1 MTATPRDER
10 AWLLWLRTL
19 VGTELGHEL
28 TDADLS
34 RPLRECGLSSRQT
47 VAVAAAVARRAGRD
61 LPPTLL
67 WSAPTVTDLA
77 KVLAEAAG
85 PDEAVEARAA
95 AFPPVAVV
103 GLACRVPGAATAEA
117 YWSLLLESRDAVGEV
132 PAERWPQAGD
142 DVPRQAGVLAGIASF
157 DAEFFGVSPEE
168 AALMDP
174 QQRLLLEVAWEALAH
189 AGIPPGRLRGT
200 DTGVWVGLSATEYS
214 LLTLADTARA
224 DAWSSQGAAGSIA
237 ANRLSYALGV
247 HGPSMTID
255 TACSS
260 SLVAVHQA
268 VRALALQEA
277 DAALACGVNLLT
289 TPGVSASFAAAG
301 ALAPDGRCKPFDA
314 AADGIVRGEGCGVV
328 VLKRLADARRAGDR
342 VLAVIRGGAVNSDG
356 RSNGLLAP
364 NPLAQRRLLRQA
376 YAAAGVPAS
385 TVDYVEAH
393 GTGTLLGDP
402 IEAAALSEALA
413 ADRPDDRPL
422 LIGSVK
428 SNIGHLE
435 GAAGIAGL
443 IKTVLALHHGRIPA
457 SRNHT
462 EPNPH
467 IDMSRLRVV
476 TESTVWP
483 RHSGQAR
490 AGVSAFG
497 FGGTN
502 AHLVLEE
509 WPRSAPPPGQPHGR
523 PAVIGL
529 GAPTTERLARDARAL
544 ADWLTE
550 RDVPPHRLAAAL
562 AHGRDHGV
570 CRAAIVA
577 TDRSGVL
584 AALRALA
591 AGRPHALL
599 DTARPSPALDE
610 APVFVFSGYGSQW
623 PAMGARLLQEEPA
636 FARAVSA
643 LDGHYADL
651 AGFRLSEALGEHAGA
666 QDFRVHQPAL
676 FGMQLALAELWRAH
690 GVTPGAV
697 IGHSIG
703 EIAAAVVAGALSARD
718 GLRVVLAR
726 TALLAEVDGAG
737 AGAMAAVELSADGLA
752 ELREAF
758 PSVTVAVHASPAQ
771 CTVSG
776 PREQVAALVAH
787 VGAGGGMA
795 RMLKVGGAGHSAAV
809 DPLLGRFRADLGPV
823 RPAPPTIPVY
833 STVTDDPRKEA
844 AFDAAYWAANLRRPV
859 RFTQAVAAALDDGHH
874 SFVEVSAHP
883 IATIAVEQTAA
894 GREPAA
900 QVLATVRRDPDGSTG
915 GFAAAVA
922 RAHVLGHPGVLL
934 ARHPDRVVLDLPAP
948 GWEHREYWV
957 PPAPAGRPAGGHP
970 LLGEGN
976 ELPEGDGHVWFG
988 DVGLADHPW
997 LADHAVDGVPVLP
1010 ATAHLELVLA
1020 AGQSVLGP
1028 VGVRDL
1034 VLHRM
1039 LPLAER
1045 TRVCLRGR
1053 RTGTGLAVRV
1063 YGPVGDRH
1071 VLLADATAVPARRH
1085 TADATAVSARRRTAD
1100 GTAVPARR
1108 RTADAFAVPD
1118 GGPVDAFAVSDG
1130 GPVDAFAVPG
1140 DHPADAFA
1148 VSDGGPVDVSAVPGD
1163 HPADAFAVS
1172 DGGPVDVSAVPGDHP
1187 ADALVVPD
1195 GAPVDLYRRLDGVG
1209 QRYGPAFRALRS
1221 VTASAGTARAD
1232 LAVPAHLRL
1241 RRFHLHPAQADACL
1255 HALAAA
1261 VDADEAART
1270 AWLPVRFGGVH
1281 VSGDA
1286 AAGVRVRARLA
1297 PAGQGAVRR
1306 GDVQLLDARDQVVAT
1321 FASVECAPLSAGD
1334 LPLGLDR
1341 LGHHAVWTPLPY
1353 DGPPRPTGPH
1363 GTQVLLDHGATWTA
1377 ELADEITAHGGRAHV
1392 APAHQA
1398 AAHAAGRDSV
1408 VLAIGGPSAPL
1419 DPRAARRLVASV
1431 ADTVRAL
1438 AELDAPPR
1446 LWLVTRGA
1454 VPITD
1459 DQPGHPGRA
1468 ALRALV
1474 RVLAFEHPELRAT
1487 LLDLDPAPDE
1497 RSVAEAAAEILVSP
1511 PDDEVAWRGGVRY
1524 VRRLRSGTPP
1534 PRTPRTLRTSR
1545 TSRTPVVRPGS
1556 YLITGGLTGLGLA
1569 TAEWLAER
1577 GATRLVLAGRRP
1589 PAPAAAGSID
1599 RMRATGVE
1607 VAVVSGDIADARTAD
1622 RMVAAGGADGIPVRG
1637 VIHAAG
1643 VLDDAAVVAMTDGQ
1657 LDTVWR
1663 AKADGALRLH
1673 EATAALDLD
1682 WWVDYSSA
1690 AALLG
1695 SPGQAAYATAN
1706 AWLDAFGAHRRARGV
1721 PVVTVH
1727 WGAWSGIGA
1736 AVAAAESAAARLGP
1750 VEGFAALGELLASGL
1765 SQVGV
1770 FRLDMNSVR
1779 DMFPDAVGRAYFAE
1793 SAAPAPASARAA
1805 VGTTPEAITG
1815 HLLVVFGELLRADPS
1830 SLDPD
1835 APLTALGLD
1844 SLTAMR
1850 ARSTVERDIGVPL
1863 PLPLLLRGASTTEL
1877 AAALAERLATGT
1889 TAVPRQRPGTDSA
1902 PGPEPRDTAERW
1914 VARHWRGVLGAH
1926 GRAVDVTLDTAG
1938 ATDADRVR
1946 LAHEMNAALPGDDP
1960 VRLTGTDTIATVA
1973 DLLRHRIEGGADGPV
1988 RVLADHG
1995 REAALF
2001 LFHPAGGPTA
2011 VYRPLAD
2018 RIGGAANCYGLER
2031 LDAVDTVEAKA
2042 AAYIAEIR
2050 RLRPHG
2056 PYRLGGWSF
2065 GGCLAYEVARQLTA
2079 AGAEVD
2085 LLFLID
2091 AILPLPTDDVDRARL
2106 TRVARFAEHVER
2118 TYGVPLGLDAPALGQ
2133 GTDLDLFD
2141 QVVARIRERVPQLGQ
2156 AALHHQYTSYLDA
2169 RIAET
2174 YRPQPYGGP
2183 VLLFRAAEPH
2193 PLTTS
2198 LDPRYLRTDTAL
2210 GWDALCPGL
2219 DVVPVPG
2226 DHISVIDPPHIDVVA
2241 HRLLKELESTTHVPG
2256 GHRG

>member
-1 MTATPRDER
+1 MTAAPRDER
-10 AWLLWLRTL
+10 AWLRWLRTR
-19 VGTELGHEL
+19 VGAELGHEL

-47 VAVAAAVARRAGRD
+47 VAVAADIARRAGRD

-77 KVLAEAAG
+77 RVLAEAAG
-85 PDEAVEARAA
+85 PEEPAEAHAT

-117 YWSLLLESRDAVGEV
+117 YWSLLLESRDAVGEI

-142 DVPRQAGVLAGIASF
+142 DVPRQAGVLDGIASF
-157 DAEFFGVSPEE
+157 DAEFFGISPEE

-189 AGIPPGRLRGT
+189 AGMPPGRLRGT
-200 DTGVWVGLSATEYS
+200 DTGVYVGLSATEYS
-214 LLTLADTARA
+214 LLTLADATRA
-224 DAWSSQGAAGSIA
+224 DTWSSQGAAASIA

-260 SLVAVHQA
+260 SLVAVYQA
-268 VRALALQEA
+268 ARALALREA
-277 DAALACGVNLLT
+277 DTALACGVNLLI

-328 VLKRLADARRAGDR
+328 VLKRLTDARRAGDR
-342 VLAVIRGGAVNSDG
+342 ILAVIRGGAVNSDG

-376 YAAAGVPAS
+376 YASAGVAPS

-402 IEAAALSEALA
+402 IEATALTEALA
-413 ADRPDDRPL
+413 ADRPESQPL
-422 LIGSVK
+422 LTGSVK

-476 TESTVWP
+476 TESTPWP

-509 WPRSAPPPGQPHGR
+509 WPRAAPPPAQPQRR
-523 PAVIGL
+523 PAVIAL
-529 GAPTTERLARDARAL
+529 GAPTTERLARDARTL
-544 ADWLTE
+544 ADRLAE
-550 RDVPPHRLAAAL
+550 RDVDPHELAAAL
-562 AHGRDHGV
+562 AHGRDHGT
-570 CRAAIVA
+570 CRATIVA
-577 TDRSGVL
+577 TEQSDVL
-584 AALRALA
+584 DALRALA
-591 AGRPHALL
+591 AGRPHELL
-599 DTARPSPALDE
+599 DTARPSPALDR

-636 FARAVSA
+636 FARAVAGLDAHYTELAGFSLSAA
-643 LDGHYADL
+643 LDGT
-651 AGFRLSEALGEHAGA
+651 AGA
-666 QDFRVHQPAL
+666 GEFRVHQPAL

-703 EIAAAVVAGALSARD
+703 EIAAAVVAGGLTARD

-726 TALLAEVDGAG
+726 SALLSGIDSAG
-737 AGAMAAVELSADGLA
+737 TGAMAVVELSPAALA
-752 ELREAF
+752 ELGEAF
-758 PSVTVAVHASPAQ
+758 PGVTVAVHASPTQ

-776 PREQVAALVAH
+776 PRDQVTALVAH
-787 VGAGGGMA
+787 VGSGGGMA
-795 RMLKVGGAGHSAAV
+795 RLLKVGGAGHSAAV
-809 DPLLGRFRADLGPV
+809 DPLLGRFRADLGPLH
-823 RPAPPTIPVY
+823 PAPPMIPVY
-833 STVTDDPRKEA
+833 SSVTDDPRAKA
-844 AFDAAYWAANLRRPV
+844 GFGTDHWAANLRRPV
-859 RFTQAVAAALDDGHH
+859 RFTQAVAAALDDGHNA
-874 SFVEVSAHP
+874 FIEVSAHP
-883 IATIAVEQTAA
+883 IATISVEQTAA
-894 GREPAA
+894 GREPAV
-900 QVLATVRRDPDGSTG
+900 QVLATLRRDPDRSTG
-915 GFAAAVA
+915 GFAAALA
-922 RAHVLGHPGVLL
+922 RAHVLGHPDALL
-934 ARHPDRVVLDLPAP
+934 ARHPGRVVLDLPAP
-948 GWEHREYWV
+948 GWEHREYWA

-970 LLGEGN
+970 MLGEGD

-997 LADHAVDGVPVLP
+997 LADHAVDGIPVLP

-1020 AGQSVLGP
+1020 AGRSVLGP
-1028 VGVRDL
+1028 AAVRDL

-1039 LPLAER
+1039 LPLADS

-1053 RTGTGLAVRV
+1053 RTGTGVHLRV

-1071 VLLADATAVPARRH
+1071 VLLAEATAEPAGRRP
-1085 TADATAVSARRRTAD
+1085 ADAI
-1100 GTAVPARR
+1100 
-1108 RTADAFAVPD
+1108 AVPD
-1118 GGPVDAFAVSDG
+1118 GD
-1130 GPVDAFAVPG
+1130 
-1140 DHPADAFA
+1140 
-1148 VSDGGPVDVSAVPGD
+1148 
-1163 HPADAFAVS
+1163 
-1172 DGGPVDVSAVPGDHP
+1172 
-1187 ADALVVPD
+1187 
-1195 GAPVDLYRRLDGVG
+1195 PVDLYSRLDGVG

-1221 VTASAGTARAD
+1221 ATASAGTARAD
-1232 LAVPAHLRL
+1232 LTVPGHLRP
-1241 RRFHLHPAQADACL
+1241 RRFHLHPASADACL

-1261 VDADEAART
+1261 VDADEAAHT
-1270 AWLPVRFGGVH
+1270 AWLPVRFGGVR
-1281 VSGDA
+1281 VWGDVA
-1286 AAGVRVRARLA
+1286 TGVRVRARLA
-1297 PAGQGAVRR
+1297 PAGEGAVRR
-1306 GDVQLLDARDQVVAT
+1306 GDVQLLDADDRVVAA
-1321 FASVECAPLSAGD
+1321 FESVECAPLPGGD
-1334 LPLGLDR
+1334 IPLGLDR
-1341 LGHHAVWTPLPY
+1341 LGHHAVWTPLPH
-1353 DGPPRPTGPH
+1353 DGTPRPA
-1363 GTQVLLDHGATWTA
+1363 GTHVLLDHGAAWTA
-1377 ELADEITAHGGRAHV
+1377 ELADEIAARGGQVHL
-1392 APAHQA
+1392 APAHEA
-1398 AAHAAGRDSV
+1398 ATAGTAGRDSV
-1408 VLAIGGPSAPL
+1408 ILALDGPAEPL
-1419 DPRAARRLVASV
+1419 DPHAARRLVASV

-1438 AELDAPPR
+1438 AELDTPPR

-1454 VPITD
+1454 APLTD
-1459 DQPGHPGRA
+1459 DRTGHPGTA
-1468 ALRALV
+1468 ALRALI

-1487 LLDLDPAPDE
+1487 LVDLDPAPG
-1497 RSVAEAAAEILVSP
+1497 RPAVTEAAAEILASA
-1511 PDDEVAWRGGVRY
+1511 PDDEVAWRDGIRH
-1524 VRRLRSGTPP
+1524 VRRLRGGAPAP
-1534 PRTPRTLRTSR
+1534 GAP
-1545 TSRTPVVRPGS
+1545 RTPVVRPGS

-1577 GATRLVLAGRRP
+1577 GATRLVLAGRRTP
-1589 PAPAAAGSID
+1589 GPTAAGSIE
-1599 RMRATGVE
+1599 RMRAAGVE
-1607 VAVVSGDIADARTAD
+1607 VAVVTGDIAASGTAD
-1622 RMVAAGGADGIPVRG
+1622 RMVAEGGADGTPVRG

-1643 VLDDAAVVAMTDGQ
+1643 ALDDAAVVAMTDGQ
-1657 LDTVWR
+1657 LDAVWR

-1736 AVAAAESAAARLGP
+1736 AVVAAESSAARLGP

-1770 FRLDMNSVR
+1770 FRLDMSAVR
-1779 DMFPDAVGRAYFAE
+1779 DLFPDAADRAYFAE
-1793 SAAPAPASARAA
+1793 HAAPAPSTARPVVDAA
-1805 VGTTPEAITG
+1805 EPEAIAG
-1815 HLLVVFGELLRADPS
+1815 HLLGVFGDLLRVDAS

-1835 APLTALGLD
+1835 VPLTSLGLD

-1850 ARSTVERDIGVPL
+1850 ARSTVERDLGVPL

-1877 AAALAERLATGT
+1877 ATALAERLT
-1889 TAVPRQRPGTDSA
+1889 TPTTPAPERRPGTGGAPGPEAGAERTLAPEPHAGGAPAREPRPGSTPGPNPRPGKA

-1914 VARHWRGVLGAH
+1914 VARHWRRVFGAH
-1926 GRAVDVTLDTAG
+1926 ANTVDVTPAAAG
-1938 ATDADRVR
+1938 AEESDLVR

-1960 VRLTGTDTIATVA
+1960 VRLTPADTIATVA
-1973 DLLRHRIEGGADGPV
+1973 DALRHRIEGDAADGPV
-1988 RVLADHG
+1988 RVLADRGHHP
-1995 REAALF
+1995 ALF
-2001 LFHPAGGPTA
+2001 LFHPSGGPTA
-2011 VYRPLAD
+2011 VYQPLAD
-2018 RIGGAANCYGLER
+2018 RIGATANCYGLER
-2031 LDAVDTVEAKA
+2031 LDALDTVEAKA
-2042 AAYIAEIR
+2042 AAYIEEIR

-2091 AILPLPTDDVDRARL
+2091 AILPLPTDDIDRARR
-2106 TRVARFAEHVER
+2106 TRVARYAEHIEH
-2118 TYGVPLGLDAPALGQ
+2118 TYGVALGLDAAAQ
-2133 GTDLDLFD
+2133 HEGTDLDLFE
-2141 QVVARIRERVPQLGQ
+2141 QVIARVRERVPQMGR

-2169 RIAET
+2169 RIAEV
-2174 YRPQPYGGP
+2174 YRPRPYHGP

-2210 GWDALCPGL
+2210 GWDARCPDL
-2219 DVVPVPG
+2219 EVVHVPG

-2241 HRLLKELESTTHVPG
+2241 HRLLKELESMTRDGG
-2256 GHRG
+2256 GHHG

>member
-1 MTATPRDER
+1 MTAAPRDER
-10 AWLLWLRTL
+10 AWLLWLRDL
-19 VGTELGHEL
+19 VGSELGHGL

-47 VAVAAAVARRAGRD
+47 VAIAAAVARRAGRD

-77 KVLAEAAG
+77 KVLAETAG
-85 PDEAVEARAA
+85 PEERVEAHAATA

-117 YWSLLLESRDAVGEV
+117 YWSLLMESRDAVGEV
-132 PAERWPQAGD
+132 PAQRWPQAGD
-142 DVPRQAGVLAGIASF
+142 DVPRQAGVLADIASF
-157 DAEFFGVSPEE
+157 DAEFFGISPEE
-168 AALMDP
+168 AAVMDP
-174 QQRLLLEVAWEALAH
+174 QQRLLLEVTWEALAH

-214 LLTLADTARA
+214 LLTLADASRA

-268 VRALALQEA
+268 VRALALGEA
-277 DAALACGVNLLT
+277 DAALACGVNVLT

-356 RSNGLLAP
+356 RSNGLPAP

-376 YAAAGVPAS
+376 YASAGVPPS

-413 ADRPDDRPL
+413 ADRADDRPL
-422 LIGSVK
+422 LTGSVK

-457 SRNHT
+457 SRNYT
-462 EPNPH
+462 APNPH

-509 WPRSAPPPGQPHGR
+509 WPRSAPQAVQPQRR

-550 RDVPPHRLAAAL
+550 RDVSPHRLAAAL
-562 AHGRDHGV
+562 AHGRDHGT
-570 CRAAIVA
+570 CRATIVA
-577 TDRSGVL
+577 TERSGVL
-584 AALRALA
+584 AALSALA
-591 AGRPHALL
+591 AGRPHELL
-599 DTARPSPALDE
+599 DTAQPSPALDR

-623 PAMGARLLQEEPA
+623 PMMGARLLQEEPA
-636 FARAVSA
+636 FARAVSE
-643 LDGHYADL
+643 LDRHYTDL
-651 AGFRLSEALGEHAGA
+651 AGFPLSAALGENARA

-703 EIAAAVVAGALSARD
+703 EIAAAVVAGALTARD

-726 TALLAEVDGAG
+726 SALLADVDGAG
-737 AGAMAAVELSADGLA
+737 AGAMAAVELSAEELT

-758 PSVTVAVHASPAQ
+758 PSVTVAVHASPTQ

-787 VGAGGGMA
+787 VGAGGGLA

-809 DPLLGRFRADLGPV
+809 DPLLGRFRAGLGSIH
-823 RPAPPTIPVY
+823 PATPTIPLY
-833 STVTDDPRKEA
+833 STVTDDPRTEA
-844 AFDAAYWAANLRRPV
+844 AFDAGYWAANLRRPV
-859 RFTQAVAAALDDGHH
+859 RFTQAVAAALDDGRHG
-874 SFVEVSAHP
+874 FVEVSAHP
-883 IATIAVEQTAA
+883 VATIAVEQTAA
-894 GREPAA
+894 GRECAA
-900 QVLATVRRDPDGSTG
+900 QVLATVRRDPDRSTG

-922 RAHVLGHPGVLL
+922 RAHVLGHPDVLL

-948 GWEHREYWV
+948 GWEHRPYWV
-957 PPAPAGRPAGGHP
+957 PSAPAGRPVGGHP

-1028 VGVRDL
+1028 VAVRDL

-1071 VLLADATAVPARRH
+1071 VLLADATAVPTRRH
-1085 TADATAVSARRRTAD
+1085 TADATAVPTRRHTAD
-1100 GTAVPARR
+1100 VFAVPGGDR
-1108 RTADAFAVPD
+1108 ADVFAVPD
-1118 GGPVDAFAVSDG
+1118 GD
-1130 GPVDAFAVPG
+1130 
-1140 DHPADAFA
+1140 PADAFP
-1148 VSDGGPVDVSAVPGD
+1148 VPDGDPVDV
-1163 HPADAFAVS
+1163 
-1172 DGGPVDVSAVPGDHP
+1172 
-1187 ADALVVPD
+1187 
-1195 GAPVDLYRRLDGVG
+1195 YRRFDDVG
-1209 QRYGPAFRALRS
+1209 QHYGPAFRALRS
-1221 VTASAGTARAD
+1221 ATASAGTARAD
-1232 LAVPAHLRL
+1232 LAVPEHLRI
-1241 RRFHLHPAQADACL
+1241 RRFHLHPAWADACL

-1261 VDADEAART
+1261 VDTDEAART

-1281 VSGDA
+1281 VYGDP

-1297 PAGQGAVRR
+1297 PAGEGAVRH
-1306 GDVQLLDARDQVVAT
+1306 GDVQVLDARDQVVAM
-1321 FASVECAPLSAGD
+1321 FASVECAPLPGGD

-1341 LGHHAVWTPLPY
+1341 LGHHAVWTPLPH
-1353 DGPPRPTGPH
+1353 DGPPRPTGPQ
-1363 GTQVLLDHGATWTA
+1363 GTQVLLDHGAGAAWTA
-1377 ELADEITAHGGRAHV
+1377 ELADQITAHGGRVHL
-1392 APAHQA
+1392 APAHLAPAHRSA
-1398 AAHAAGRDSV
+1398 ARTAGRDSV
-1408 VLAIGGPSAPL
+1408 VLAIDGPSAPL

-1438 AELDAPPR
+1438 AELDTPPR

-1454 VPITD
+1454 ASVTD

-1487 LLDLDPAPDE
+1487 LVDLDPAPDG
-1497 RSVAEAAAEILVSP
+1497 RAVAEAAAEILAAA

-1524 VRRLRSGTPP
+1524 VRRLRGGAPRPGTP
-1534 PRTPRTLRTSR
+1534 
-1545 TSRTPVVRPGS
+1545 RTPVVRPGS

-1589 PAPAAAGSID
+1589 PASAAAESID
-1599 RMRATGVE
+1599 RMRSTGVE
-1607 VAVVSGDIADARTAD
+1607 VAVVTGDIADSGTAD
-1622 RMVAAGGADGIPVRG
+1622 RMVAEGGADGIPVRG

-1643 VLDDAAVVAMTDGQ
+1643 ALDDAAVMAMTDGQ
-1657 LDTVWR
+1657 LDAVWR

-1706 AWLDAFGAHRRARGV
+1706 AWLDAFGAYRRARGV

-1736 AVAAAESAAARLGP
+1736 AVATAESAAARLGP

-1770 FRLDMNSVR
+1770 FRLDLSSVR
-1779 DMFPDAVGRAYFAE
+1779 DVFPDAVGRAYFAE
-1793 SAAPAPASARAA
+1793 PAAPAPASTRTA
-1805 VGTTPEAITG
+1805 VGATPEAIAG
-1815 HLLVVFGELLRADPS
+1815 HLLVVFGALLRADAS

-1835 APLTALGLD
+1835 VPLTSLGLD

-1850 ARSTVERDIGVPL
+1850 ARSTVERDLGVPL

-1877 AAALAERLATGT
+1877 AAALAERLATDT
-1889 TAVPRQRPGTDSA
+1889 TAVPRQRPGTGSA

-1914 VARHWRGVLGAH
+1914 VARHWRHVLGAH
-1926 GRAVDVTLDTAG
+1926 GRTVDVTLDTAG
-1938 ATDADRVR
+1938 ATDADLAR
-1946 LAHEMNAALPGDDP
+1946 LAHEMTAALPGDDP

-1995 REAALF
+1995 QEAALF

-2018 RIGGAANCYGLER
+2018 RIGRAANCYGLER
-2031 LDAVDTVEAKA
+2031 LDTLDTVEAKA
-2042 AAYIAEIR
+2042 AAYVDEIR

-2091 AILPLPTDDVDRARL
+2091 AILPLPTDDIDRARL
-2106 TRVARFAEHVER
+2106 TRVARFAEHIEH
-2118 TYGVPLGLDAPALGQ
+2118 TYGVALDLDVPVLGE
-2133 GTDLDLFD
+2133 GTDLDLFE
-2141 QVVARIRERVPQLGQ
+2141 QVVARVRERVPQLGQ

-2169 RIAET
+2169 RIAEA
-2174 YRPQPYGGP
+2174 YRPRPYDGP

-2241 HRLLKELESTTHVPG
+2241 QRLLKELESMTHVPG

>member
-85 PDEAVEARAA
+85 PEEAVEARAA

-132 PAERWPQAGD
+132 PAQRWPQAGD
-142 DVPRQAGVLAGIASF
+142 DVPRQAGVLPGIASF
-157 DAEFFGVSPEE
+157 DAEFFGISPEE
-168 AALMDP
+168 AVLMDP
-174 QQRLLLEVAWEALAH
+174 QQRQLLEVTWEALAH
-189 AGIPPGRLRGT
+189 AGIAPGRLRGT

-214 LLTLADTARA
+214 LLTLADTDRA

-268 VRALALQEA
+268 VRALALREA
-277 DAALACGVNLLT
+277 DTALACGVNLLT

-328 VLKRLADARRAGDR
+328 VLRRLADARRAGDR

-376 YAAAGVPAS
+376 YASAGVAPS

-476 TESTVWP
+476 TESAVWP

-509 WPRSAPPPGQPHGR
+509 WPRSAPPPGQPQRR

-529 GAPTTERLARDARAL
+529 GAPTAERLARDARAL

-584 AALRALA
+584 AALSALA
-591 AGRPHALL
+591 AGRPHELL
-599 DTARPSPALDE
+599 DTARPSPALDA

-651 AGFRLSEALGEHAGA
+651 AGFPLSQALGENAGA
-666 QDFRVHQPAL
+666 QGFRVHQPAL

-703 EIAAAVVAGALSARD
+703 EVAAAVVAGALTARD

-726 TALLAEVDGAG
+726 SALLADVDGAG
-737 AGAMAAVELSADGLA
+737 AGAMAAVELSADELA
-752 ELREAF
+752 DLREAF
-758 PSVTVAVHASPAQ
+758 PSVTVAVHASPTQ

-787 VGAGGGMA
+787 VGAGGGLA

-823 RPAPPTIPVY
+823 RPATPTIPLY
-833 STVTDDPRKEA
+833 STVTDDPRGEA

-874 SFVEVSAHP
+874 GFVEVSAHP
-883 IATIAVEQTAA
+883 VATIAVEQTAA

-900 QVLATVRRDPDGSTG
+900 QVLATVRRDPDRSTG

-922 RAHVLGHPGVLL
+922 RAHVLGHPDVLL

-957 PPAPAGRPAGGHP
+957 PSAPAGRSSGSRPAGGHP
-970 LLGEGN
+970 LLGEGD

-988 DVGLADHPW
+988 DVGVADHPW
-997 LADHAVDGVPVLP
+997 LADHTVDGVPVLP

-1028 VGVRDL
+1028 VAVRDL

-1071 VLLADATAVPARRH
+1071 VLLADATAVPTRRP
-1085 TADATAVSARRRTAD
+1085 TAGAFAASD
-1100 GTAVPARR
+1100 GDPV
-1108 RTADAFAVPD
+1108 DAFAVPD
-1118 GGPVDAFAVSDG
+1118 GD
-1130 GPVDAFAVPG
+1130 
-1140 DHPADAFA
+1140 
-1148 VSDGGPVDVSAVPGD
+1148 
-1163 HPADAFAVS
+1163 
-1172 DGGPVDVSAVPGDHP
+1172 
-1187 ADALVVPD
+1187 
-1195 GAPVDLYRRLDGVG
+1195 PVDLYRRLDGVG
-1209 QRYGPAFRALRS
+1209 QRYGPAFRGLRS

-1232 LAVPAHLRL
+1232 LAVPGHLRL
-1241 RRFHLHPAQADACL
+1241 RRFHLHPALADACL

-1270 AWLPVRFGGVH
+1270 AWLPVRFGSVQ

-1297 PAGQGAVRR
+1297 PAGEGAVRR
-1306 GDVQLLDARDQVVAT
+1306 GDVQVLDARDQVVAT
-1321 FASVECAPLSAGD
+1321 FASVECAPLSGGD

-1341 LGHHAVWTPLPY
+1341 LGHHAVWTPLPL

-1377 ELADEITAHGGRAHV
+1377 ELAEEITAHGGQVHL
-1392 APAHQA
+1392 APAHRA

-1454 VPITD
+1454 VPITED
-1459 DQPGHPGRA
+1459 RPGHPGRA

-1487 LLDLDPAPDE
+1487 LVDLDPAPDE
-1497 RSVAEAAAEILVSP
+1497 RSVAEAAAEILASP

-1524 VRRLRSGTPP
+1524 VRRLRVGAPPPGTP
-1534 PRTPRTLRTSR
+1534 
-1545 TSRTPVVRPGS
+1545 RTPVVRPGS

-1589 PAPAAAGSID
+1589 PAPAAAESID
-1599 RMRATGVE
+1599 RMRSTGIE
-1607 VAVVSGDIADARTAD
+1607 VALVTGDIADSGTAD
-1622 RMVAAGGADGIPVRG
+1622 RMVVEGGADGIPVRG

-1736 AVAAAESAAARLGP
+1736 AVATAESAAARLGP

-1770 FRLDMNSVR
+1770 FRLDMSSVR
-1779 DMFPDAVGRAYFAE
+1779 DMFPDAMGRAYFTE
-1793 SAAPAPASARAA
+1793 SAAPAPASTRTA
-1805 VGTTPEAITG
+1805 VDTTPEAITG
-1815 HLLVVFGELLRADPS
+1815 HLLVVFGELLRADAS

-1835 APLTALGLD
+1835 APLTSLGLD

-1863 PLPLLLRGASTTEL
+1863 PLPLLLRGASTNEL

-1889 TAVPRQRPGTDSA
+1889 TAVPRQRTGADGA

-1926 GRAVDVTLDTAG
+1926 GHAVDVTLDTAG
-1938 ATDADRVR
+1938 ATDSDLVR

-1995 REAALF
+1995 REPALF

-2042 AAYIAEIR
+2042 AVYVAEIR

-2091 AILPLPTDDVDRARL
+2091 AILPLPTDDVGRARL
-2106 TRVARFAEHVER
+2106 TRVARFAEHIEH
-2118 TYGVPLGLDAPALGQ
+2118 TYGVPLGLDVPHLGKGNGR

-2141 QVVARIRERVPQLGQ
+2141 QVIARIRERVPQLGR

-2169 RIAET
+2169 RIAEA

-2210 GWDALCPGL
+2210 GWDALCPAL

-2241 HRLLKELESTTHVPG
+2241 HRLLKELESLTHVPG